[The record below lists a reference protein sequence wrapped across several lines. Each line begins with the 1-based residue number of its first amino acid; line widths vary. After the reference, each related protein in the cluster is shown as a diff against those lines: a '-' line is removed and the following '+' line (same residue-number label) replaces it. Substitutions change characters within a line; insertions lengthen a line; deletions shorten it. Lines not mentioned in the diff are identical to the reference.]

1 MIDNSIL
8 DKLIPIP
15 EEEKKMQE
23 LQIKLQ
29 ESGFVINNFN
39 KGGILY
45 IILRISVKIGIEIKQ
60 LAREILNAC
69 FIRHADE
76 DWLELKAADFGKWRK
91 EAVKAQGYITLH
103 RSDPEYALQ
112 VKRGHMF
119 KTAPDINGREYK
131 FYALEDTVIN
141 AGETEGKVLV
151 EAEES
156 GSDYNLPAGTIG
168 ISMIHLEGIDS
179 VINEEGWLYK
189 EGAEEESIESL
200 RSRTLAAWDEIAER
214 TIDEKLKNVAK
225 SVPGVLNAE
234 IDSQHPRGQGTVDI
248 IITGTAGEATEKL
261 LSEVEERVAYLKGN
275 YDDFLCKSAI
285 IIRQDISLTVYLAKD
300 VSTDGVVEQCS
311 YLIENMLKLGERQE
325 LNCLYLDDIRVL
337 LAESIR
343 DYKRSV
349 FTVPVVDV
357 ELTKDKVIMAGKI
370 SIQAANVGG
379 AKDV

>member
-1 MIDNSIL
+1 MIDDSIL
-8 DKLIPIP
+8 DKLIPVP
-15 EEEKKMQE
+15 DEEKKMQE
-23 LQIKLQ
+23 LQVKLQ

-45 IILRISVKIGIEIKQ
+45 ILLRISVKIGIEIKQ
-60 LAREILNAC
+60 LARKILNAC
-69 FIRHADE
+69 FIRHAE
-76 DWLELKAADFGKWRK
+76 GDWLELKAADFGKWRK

-103 RSDPEYALQ
+103 RGDPDYALQ

-131 FYALEDTVIN
+131 FYAVEDTVLN
-141 AGETEGKVLV
+141 AGETDGKVLV

-156 GSDYNLPAGTIG
+156 GSDYNLSAGMINV
-168 ISMIHLEGIDS
+168 SMIHLDGVDF
-179 VINEEGWLYK
+179 VTNKDGWLYK
-189 EGAEEESIESL
+189 EGAEEESLESL

-214 TIDEKLKNVAK
+214 TIDDKLKNVAK

-275 YDDFLCKSAI
+275 YDDFLCKSAT

-300 VSTDGVVEQCS
+300 VSTDGIGEQCS

-337 LAESIR
+337 LAENIR

-349 FTVPVVDV
+349 FDKPEADV

-370 SIQAANVGG
+370 TVEVTNVRG